1 MRPNLVFVLVDQ
13 LRLQSCG
20 YAGDPRARTPT
31 LDRLAK
37 SGMSFNNA
45 VSTSPVCGAYRASL
59 MTGKYASTTGMV
71 INEMRT
77 NPNHVCLGH
86 CLTRSGYD
94 TAYIGKWHLWSN
106 QTDNPLSFENG
117 FVPAGPARLGF
128 DGYWA
133 AYNFNFDYFHANYF
147 LGDGSRIVADRY
159 ETQFTTR
166 LGLDW
171 LSSRTRRTD
180 PFALFLSL
188 GPPHDPWE
196 WGNAP
201 QGARQRF
208 DPATFMLPANYQDG
222 SARYWE
228 PQMDE
233 EWWLREVK
241 PNLPKWQAIYAAM
254 VASVDAARLKNV
266 GYLYRATGLP
276 AEEADAQAFLF
287 YCFVFGQSLLF
298 LERGPRKRA
307 QLVEKSA
314 ETLLREI

>member
-133 AYNFNFDYFHANYF
+133 AYHFNFDYFHANYF
-147 LGDGSRIVADRY
+147 LDDSSRLVADRY
-159 ETQFTTR
+159 ETRYLKVADNLDEQAVAAIEKLSYWSPVQNATVKFPGIGFT
-166 LGLDW
+166 
-171 LSSRTRRTD
+171 
-180 PFALFLSL
+180 
-188 GPPHDPWE
+188 
-196 WGNAP
+196 
-201 QGARQRF
+201 
-208 DPATFMLPANYQDG
+208 
-222 SARYWE
+222 SA
-228 PQMDE
+228 
-233 EWWLREVK
+233 
-241 PNLPKWQAIYAAM
+241 
-254 VASVDAARLKNV
+254 S
-266 GYLYRATGLP
+266 
-276 AEEADAQAFLF
+276 
-287 YCFVFGQSLLF
+287 C
-298 LERGPRKRA
+298 
-307 QLVEKSA
+307 SA
-314 ETLLREI
+314 